1 MRAPVD
7 RDVVGELSSTILA
20 LHHDFEIATD
30 AINRLDVDELGP
42 NAGGR
47 LCNFAER
54 LDLLALRAVRAAISI
69 RETPAAARTPAYEWD
84 LEAALD
90 GRPVEGR
97 GYSLKRM
104 HGMPAGTCFVIEDF
118 RVGELGVRIG
128 VVWETPDRPLT
139 WLTPQEFR
147 TCTRSIEG

>member
-1 MRAPVD
+1 MLAPLD
-7 RDVVGELSSTILA
+7 RDVVGELSSTISA
-20 LHHDFEIATD
+20 LHNHIEIATN

-42 NAGGR
+42 DAGVR
-47 LCNFAER
+47 LCRLAEL
-54 LDLLALRAVRAAISI
+54 LDLLAYRVLRATASI
-69 RETPAAARTPAYEWD
+69 REIPAAARTPAYEWD

-104 HGMPAGTCFVIEDF
+104 HGMPAGTCFEMHDYWIREH
-118 RVGELGVRIG
+118 GVRIG
-128 VVWETPDRPLT
+128 VVWETPDRPFT